1 MGTNDFQIGLVG
13 KLDANQSKQQ
23 LNSDIDALKKQ
34 LNTVEVQAQLGK
46 DVVSKLTQ
54 QLNATQFTINNVKVD
69 QTAINNMISQFN
81 TAFSKVNIN
90 LGNINTNGATQ
101 SAQKTGQQIG
111 NQLGNSIN
119 QSLQANLNHV
129 KQDIQNIFSSFSVQ
143 KLNNADIFKNF
154 NLNRAKIDPS
164 VTKDV
169 QSLTA
174 EINKLAREALKTN
187 SDSAWEGITQKISN
201 LSDVLNKFGAT
212 RDLSSFKEQMD
223 LLDYFQ
229 GKKIF
234 LGDKAE
240 AIQNTGM
247 SIRELNN
254 QFRNLGVTFTTV
266 ENGSTKLDEIW
277 SELFNIK
284 PSFQGIDSF
293 GGQINA
299 VVNELKIAKEAMY
312 GDSNLMPAQRTGA
325 TTTYLN
331 AWLEMLEKL
340 SQRIEILKTEQANL
354 QNQMAQASNN
364 ATNTVVANQQKQQQ
378 AYQQTGSVIQAVT
391 SNTSVIGNMPKEAS
405 DIGDAKN
412 QLSQLLQNEKAVIA
426 TTQHFD
432 NDGMMRTFTLNVKRA
447 TGEVESL
454 NYAFRQVTDNNGNVT
469 DTYFENTSSHLNDS
483 GAIKQIKDIEEAFSD
498 YTTKIA
504 KFKSTNAEILSGL
517 DTPLKDFETKLAGLK
532 TGATTVNEV
541 KSAFNSLNTEAAKIT
556 QNFSKQLSPI
566 DRAVSKIANGSET
579 IKGLRAELK
588 GLDNAPK
595 DLSKEL
601 NQCAKALQKVKDI
614 EANEGRT
621 ENWSKAYKQWAESI
635 DAVTSKIKTLKKEQ
649 SNVASTQVFN
659 TSDLKANNIA
669 YMSKVHNTIEKQ
681 MVEINRLANANG
693 WSDVKVTGVEEAS
706 GKIQKL
712 TLTVRDAEGALK
724 QFNMQREKIQGNGK
738 TQAGLVQT
746 GDVRVLETAV
756 QYAEKL
762 KSIETSMGQFGNTTT
777 SIANLETSF
786 TKLGLS
792 TDEVDSKMEAVRTEY
807 ATLQN
812 MMSNGASGNEIVNQ
826 FEKVNS
832 VLQET
837 QNSLKQTKIE
847 ADNLSSIK
855 SIKEAI
861 DIGDYDAKVARLE
874 NSFTKLGLSTDEVNS
889 KMSAVKKALNELNSV
904 SDDQLVEKENT
915 FNLELKKSQNEVAQ
929 LKTQLDQIY
938 NPNKQLRLSNNIQ
951 EWLQKNTKAARD
963 AKEQLE
969 KYYQELNSGEIPIN
983 RLNQISDEFEK
994 IKITQRGLGKLGKN
1008 LKDQIAQAVTSFSQ
1022 WISISS
1028 AVMLG
1033 VGKFKD
1039 AISELKEL
1047 DDILTEISK
1056 TSNLTSS
1063 QLKELGN
1070 SAFDSASEYG
1080 KSASDYL
1087 TGVQEMYRAG
1097 FENASE
1103 MSELS
1108 ILAQSAG
1115 DMTAEM
1121 SNDYLIATSAAYDL
1135 KGNVKD
1141 LNDVLDGQNYI
1152 TNNAAVS
1159 MSDMASATSE
1169 AASIAS
1175 QYGVKINELSSLIA
1189 VATAKTRESGSE
1201 TGNAL
1206 KSLFINLQDTTSDP
1220 IRKAFEAVGISMT
1233 KMVNGAEKLKTPIEL
1248 LKELSKAFNELPEGD
1263 TRRANILSDIGG
1275 KWHANTLSAI
1285 LSDWSSFE
1293 KMESLYS
1300 QGSGSALQEAEKS
1313 ANNLSGSLEKLSNDW
1328 TSFVQDIVNS
1338 DGLKTGVNLLDGLL
1352 KGVKSLSDGLNSLG
1366 SFGTIGTLV
1375 GLVQSITGHGEN
1387 VLRPSF

>member
-234 LGDKAE
+234 VGDKAE

-364 ATNTVVANQQKQQQ
+364 ATNAVVANQQKQQQ

-483 GAIKQIKDIEEAFSD
+483 GAIKQIDAIEEAFSD
-498 YTTKIA
+498 YTTEIA

-532 TGATTVNEV
+532 TGASTVNEV

-566 DRAVSKIANGSET
+566 DRAVSKIANGEET
-579 IKGLRAELK
+579 IRGLRAELK

-746 GDVRVLETAV
+746 GDVKVLETAV

-762 KSIETSMGQFGNTTT
+762 KSIESSMGQFGNTTT
-777 SIANLETSF
+777 SI
-786 TKLGLS
+786 
-792 TDEVDSKMEAVRTEY
+792 
-807 ATLQN
+807 
-812 MMSNGASGNEIVNQ
+812 VN
-826 FEKVNS
+826 
-832 VLQET
+832 
-837 QNSLKQTKIE
+837 
-847 ADNLSSIK
+847 
-855 SIKEAI
+855 
-861 DIGDYDAKVARLE
+861 LE
-874 NSFTKLGLSTDEVNS
+874 NSFTKLGLSTDEVSS
-889 KMSAVKKALNELNSV
+889 KMKAVKTEYTTLQNMMSNDASGNEIVN
-904 SDDQLVEKENT
+904 QFEK
-915 FNLELKKSQNEVAQ
+915 LKSELKKSQNEVTQ

-969 KYYQELNSGEIPIN
+969 KYYQELNSGAAVPVNI
-983 RLNQISDEFEK
+983 LNQISDEFEK

-1008 LKDQIAQAVTSFSQ
+1008 LKDQMAQAVTSFSQ

-1328 TSFVQDIVNS
+1328 TSFVQNIVNS

-1352 KGVKSLSDGLNSLG
+1352 KVVTSLSDGLNSLG

>member
-212 RDLSSFKEQMD
+212 RDLSGFKEQMD

-234 LGDKAE
+234 VGDKAE
-240 AIQNTGM
+240 AIQSTGL

-266 ENGSTKLDEIW
+266 ENGSTKLDQIW

-293 GGQINA
+293 GDQINA

-364 ATNTVVANQQKQQQ
+364 ATNAVVANQQKQQQ

-469 DTYFENTSSHLNDS
+469 DTYFENIGSHLNDS
-483 GAIKQIKDIEEAFSD
+483 GAIEQIDAIEEAFSD

-532 TGATTVNEV
+532 TGASTVNEV

-588 GLDNAPK
+588 GLDNTPK

-601 NQCAKALQKVKDI
+601 NQCATALQRVKDI
-614 EANEGRT
+614 EAKEGRT

-635 DAVTSKIKTLKKEQ
+635 DAVTAKIKTLKKEQ

-669 YMSKVHNTIEKQ
+669 FMSKVHNTIEKQ

-738 TQAGLVQT
+738 AQAGLVQT
-746 GDVRVLETAV
+746 GDVKVLETAV

-777 SIANLETSF
+777 SITDLENSF

-792 TDEVDSKMEAVRTEY
+792 TDEVNSKMESVKTEY

-832 VLQET
+832 VLKET

-904 SDDQLVEKENT
+904 SDDQLVEKEKT

-951 EWLQKNTKAARD
+951 EWLQKKTKAARD

-1328 TSFVQDIVNS
+1328 TSFVQNIVNS

-1352 KGVKSLSDGLNSLG
+1352 KGVTSLSGGLNSLG
-1366 SFGTIGTLV
+1366 SFGTMGTLV

-1387 VLRPSF
+1387 LLRPSF

>member
-234 LGDKAE
+234 VGDKAE
-240 AIQNTGM
+240 AIQSTGM

-277 SELFNIK
+277 SELFNVK

-293 GGQINA
+293 GDQINA

-331 AWLEMLEKL
+331 TWLEMLEKL

-483 GAIKQIKDIEEAFSD
+483 GAIKQIDAIEEAFSD
-498 YTTKIA
+498 YTTEIA

-532 TGATTVNEV
+532 TGASTVNEV

-588 GLDNAPK
+588 GLDNTPK

-601 NQCAKALQKVKDI
+601 NQCATALQRVKDI

-738 TQAGLVQT
+738 AQAGLVQT
-746 GDVRVLETAV
+746 GDVKVLETAV

-762 KSIETSMGQFGNTTT
+762 KSIENSMGQFGDTTT
-777 SIANLETSF
+777 SI
-786 TKLGLS
+786 
-792 TDEVDSKMEAVRTEY
+792 
-807 ATLQN
+807 
-812 MMSNGASGNEIVNQ
+812 VN
-826 FEKVNS
+826 
-832 VLQET
+832 
-837 QNSLKQTKIE
+837 
-847 ADNLSSIK
+847 
-855 SIKEAI
+855 
-861 DIGDYDAKVARLE
+861 LE
-874 NSFTKLGLSTDEVNS
+874 NSFTKLGLSTDEVSS
-889 KMSAVKKALNELNSV
+889 KMKAVKTEYTTLQNMMSNDASGNEIVN
-904 SDDQLVEKENT
+904 QFEK
-915 FNLELKKSQNEVAQ
+915 LKSELKKSQNEVTQ

-969 KYYQELNSGEIPIN
+969 KYYQELNSGAAVPVNI
-983 RLNQISDEFEK
+983 LNQISDEFEK

-1008 LKDQIAQAVTSFSQ
+1008 LKDQMAQAVTSFSQ

-1328 TSFVQDIVNS
+1328 TSFVQNIVNS

-1352 KGVKSLSDGLNSLG
+1352 KVVTSLSDGSNSLG

>member
-234 LGDKAE
+234 VGDKAE
-240 AIQNTGM
+240 AIQSTGM

-266 ENGSTKLDEIW
+266 ENGSTKLDQIW

-293 GGQINA
+293 GDQINA

-364 ATNTVVANQQKQQQ
+364 ATNAIVANQQKQQQ

-483 GAIKQIKDIEEAFSD
+483 GAIKQIDAIEEAFSD

-532 TGATTVNEV
+532 TGASTVNEV

-588 GLDNAPK
+588 GLDNTPK

-601 NQCAKALQKVKDI
+601 NQCATALQRVKDI
-614 EANEGRT
+614 EAKEGRT

-635 DAVTSKIKTLKKEQ
+635 DAVTAKIKTLKKEQ

-669 YMSKVHNTIEKQ
+669 FMSKVHNTIEKQ

-738 TQAGLVQT
+738 AQAGLVQT
-746 GDVRVLETAV
+746 GDVKVLETAV

-777 SIANLETSF
+777 SITRLENSF

-792 TDEVDSKMEAVRTEY
+792 TDEVNSKMESVKTEY

-832 VLQET
+832 VLKET

-904 SDDQLVEKENT
+904 SDDQLVEKEKT

-1328 TSFVQDIVNS
+1328 TSFVQNIVNS

-1352 KGVKSLSDGLNSLG
+1352 KGVTSLSDGLNSLG

>member
-90 LGNINTNGATQ
+90 LGNINTNGAT
-101 SAQKTGQQIG
+101 
-111 NQLGNSIN
+111 
-119 QSLQANLNHV
+119 
-129 KQDIQNIFSSFSVQ
+129 
-143 KLNNADIFKNF
+143 
-154 NLNRAKIDPS
+154 
-164 VTKDV
+164 
-169 QSLTA
+169 
-174 EINKLAREALKTN
+174 
-187 SDSAWEGITQKISN
+187 
-201 LSDVLNKFGAT
+201 

-234 LGDKAE
+234 VGDKAE

-364 ATNTVVANQQKQQQ
+364 ATNAVVANQQKQQQ

-483 GAIKQIKDIEEAFSD
+483 GAIKQIDAIEEAFSD
-498 YTTKIA
+498 YTTEIA

-532 TGATTVNEV
+532 TGASTVNEV

-566 DRAVSKIANGSET
+566 DRAVSKIANGEET
-579 IKGLRAELK
+579 IRGLRAELK

-746 GDVRVLETAV
+746 GDVKVLETAV

-762 KSIETSMGQFGNTTT
+762 KSIESSMGQFGNTTT
-777 SIANLETSF
+777 SI
-786 TKLGLS
+786 
-792 TDEVDSKMEAVRTEY
+792 
-807 ATLQN
+807 
-812 MMSNGASGNEIVNQ
+812 VN
-826 FEKVNS
+826 
-832 VLQET
+832 
-837 QNSLKQTKIE
+837 
-847 ADNLSSIK
+847 
-855 SIKEAI
+855 
-861 DIGDYDAKVARLE
+861 LE
-874 NSFTKLGLSTDEVNS
+874 NSFTKLGLSTDEVSS
-889 KMSAVKKALNELNSV
+889 KMKAVKTEYTTLQNMMNNDASGNEIVN
-904 SDDQLVEKENT
+904 QFEK
-915 FNLELKKSQNEVAQ
+915 LKSELKKSQNEVTQ

-969 KYYQELNSGEIPIN
+969 KYYQELNSGAAVPVNI
-983 RLNQISDEFEK
+983 LNQISDEFEK

-1008 LKDQIAQAVTSFSQ
+1008 LKDQMAQAVTSFSQ

-1328 TSFVQDIVNS
+1328 TSFVQNIVNS

-1352 KGVKSLSDGLNSLG
+1352 KVVTSLSDGLNSLG

>member
-234 LGDKAE
+234 VGDKAE
-240 AIQNTGM
+240 AIQSTGM

-312 GDSNLMPAQRTGA
+312 GDNNLMPAQRTGA

-340 SQRIEILKTEQANL
+340 SQKIEILKTEQANL

-364 ATNTVVANQQKQQQ
+364 ATNAIVANQQKQQQ

-483 GAIKQIKDIEEAFSD
+483 GAIKQIDAIEEAFSD
-498 YTTKIA
+498 YTTEIA

-532 TGATTVNEV
+532 TGASTVNEV

-566 DRAVSKIANGSET
+566 DRAVSKIANGEET
-579 IKGLRAELK
+579 IKGLHAELK

-635 DAVTSKIKTLKKEQ
+635 DTVTSKIKTLKKEQ

-746 GDVRVLETAV
+746 GDVKVLETAV

-762 KSIETSMGQFGNTTT
+762 KSIESSMGQFGNTTT
-777 SIANLETSF
+777 SIANLENSF

-792 TDEVDSKMEAVRTEY
+792 TDEVNSKMEAVRTEY

-904 SDDQLVEKENT
+904 SDDQLVEKEKT

-1328 TSFVQDIVNS
+1328 TSFVQNIVNS

-1352 KGVKSLSDGLNSLG
+1352 KVVTSLSDGLNSLG

>member
-212 RDLSSFKEQMD
+212 RDLRGFKEQMD

-234 LGDKAE
+234 VGDKAE
-240 AIQNTGM
+240 AIQSTGL

-266 ENGSTKLDEIW
+266 ENGSTKLDQIW

-293 GGQINA
+293 GDQINA

-312 GDSNLMPAQRTGA
+312 GDSNLMPAQSTGA

-340 SQRIEILKTEQANL
+340 SQKIEILKTEQVNL

-364 ATNTVVANQQKQQQ
+364 ATNATNAVVANQQKQQQ

-454 NYAFRQVTDNNGNVT
+454 NYAFRQITDNNGNVT

-483 GAIKQIKDIEEAFSD
+483 GAIKQIEAIEKAFSD

-517 DTPLKDFETKLAGLK
+517 DIPLKDFETKIAGLK
-532 TGATTVNEV
+532 TGASTVNEV

-566 DRAVSKIANGSET
+566 DRAVSKIANGEET

-746 GDVRVLETAV
+746 GDVKVLETAV

-762 KSIETSMGQFGNTTT
+762 KSIESSMGQFGNTTT
-777 SIANLETSF
+777 SI
-786 TKLGLS
+786 
-792 TDEVDSKMEAVRTEY
+792 
-807 ATLQN
+807 
-812 MMSNGASGNEIVNQ
+812 VN
-826 FEKVNS
+826 
-832 VLQET
+832 
-837 QNSLKQTKIE
+837 
-847 ADNLSSIK
+847 
-855 SIKEAI
+855 
-861 DIGDYDAKVARLE
+861 LE
-874 NSFTKLGLSTDEVNS
+874 NSFTKLGLSTDEVSS
-889 KMSAVKKALNELNSV
+889 KMKAVKTEYTTLQNMMSNDASGNEIVN
-904 SDDQLVEKENT
+904 QFEK
-915 FNLELKKSQNEVAQ
+915 LKSELKKSQNEVTQ

-969 KYYQELNSGEIPIN
+969 KYYQELNSGAAVPVNI
-983 RLNQISDEFEK
+983 LNQISDEFEK

-1008 LKDQIAQAVTSFSQ
+1008 LKDQMAQAVTSFSQ

-1328 TSFVQDIVNS
+1328 TSFVQNIVNS

-1352 KGVKSLSDGLNSLG
+1352 KGVTSLSDGLNSLG

>member
-234 LGDKAE
+234 VGDKAE

-364 ATNTVVANQQKQQQ
+364 ATNAVVANQQKQQQ

-469 DTYFENTSSHLNDS
+469 DTYFENTGSHLNDS
-483 GAIKQIKDIEEAFSD
+483 GAIEQIDAIEEALSD

-566 DRAVSKIANGSET
+566 DRAVSKIANGEET
-579 IKGLRAELK
+579 IKGLHAELK
-588 GLDNAPK
+588 GLDNTPK

-738 TQAGLVQT
+738 AQAGLVQT
-746 GDVRVLETAV
+746 GDVKVLETAV

-762 KSIETSMGQFGNTTT
+762 KSIENSMGQFGNTTT
-777 SIANLETSF
+777 SI
-786 TKLGLS
+786 
-792 TDEVDSKMEAVRTEY
+792 
-807 ATLQN
+807 
-812 MMSNGASGNEIVNQ
+812 VN
-826 FEKVNS
+826 
-832 VLQET
+832 
-837 QNSLKQTKIE
+837 
-847 ADNLSSIK
+847 
-855 SIKEAI
+855 
-861 DIGDYDAKVARLE
+861 LE
-874 NSFTKLGLSTDEVNS
+874 NSFTKLGLSTDEVSS
-889 KMSAVKKALNELNSV
+889 KMKAVKTEYTTLQNMMSNDASGNEIVN
-904 SDDQLVEKENT
+904 QFEK
-915 FNLELKKSQNEVAQ
+915 LKSELKKSQNEVTQ

-951 EWLQKNTKAARD
+951 EWLQKNTKAARG

-969 KYYQELNSGEIPIN
+969 KYYQELNSGAAVPVNI
-983 RLNQISDEFEK
+983 LNQISDEFEK

-1008 LKDQIAQAVTSFSQ
+1008 LKDQMAQAVTSFSQ

-1328 TSFVQDIVNS
+1328 TSFVQNIVNS

-1352 KGVKSLSDGLNSLG
+1352 KVVTSLSDGLNSLG

>member
-234 LGDKAE
+234 VGDKAE

-364 ATNTVVANQQKQQQ
+364 ATNAVVANQQKQQQ

-483 GAIKQIKDIEEAFSD
+483 GAIKQIDAIEEAFSD
-498 YTTKIA
+498 YTTEIA

-532 TGATTVNEV
+532 TGASTVNEV

-566 DRAVSKIANGSET
+566 DRAVSKIANGEET
-579 IKGLRAELK
+579 IRGLRAELK

-746 GDVRVLETAV
+746 GDVKVLETAV

-762 KSIETSMGQFGNTTT
+762 KSIESSMGQFGNTTT
-777 SIANLETSF
+777 SI
-786 TKLGLS
+786 
-792 TDEVDSKMEAVRTEY
+792 
-807 ATLQN
+807 
-812 MMSNGASGNEIVNQ
+812 VN
-826 FEKVNS
+826 
-832 VLQET
+832 
-837 QNSLKQTKIE
+837 
-847 ADNLSSIK
+847 
-855 SIKEAI
+855 
-861 DIGDYDAKVARLE
+861 LE
-874 NSFTKLGLSTDEVNS
+874 NSFTKLGLSTDEVSS
-889 KMSAVKKALNELNSV
+889 KMKAVKTEYTTLQNMMSNDASGNEIVN
-904 SDDQLVEKENT
+904 QFEK
-915 FNLELKKSQNEVAQ
+915 LKSELKKSQNEVTQ

-969 KYYQELNSGEIPIN
+969 KYYQELNSGAAVPVNI
-983 RLNQISDEFEK
+983 LNQISDEFEK

-1008 LKDQIAQAVTSFSQ
+1008 LKDQMAQAVTSFSQ

-1141 LNDVLDGQNYI
+1141 LNDILDGQNYI

-1328 TSFVQDIVNS
+1328 TSFVQNIVNS

-1352 KGVKSLSDGLNSLG
+1352 KVVTSLSDGLNSLG

>member
-212 RDLSSFKEQMD
+212 RDLSGFKEQMD

-234 LGDKAE
+234 VGDKAE

-364 ATNTVVANQQKQQQ
+364 ATNAVVANQQKQQQ

-483 GAIKQIKDIEEAFSD
+483 GAIKQIDAIEEAFSD
-498 YTTKIA
+498 YTTEIA

-532 TGATTVNEV
+532 TGASTVNEV

-566 DRAVSKIANGSET
+566 DRAVSKIANGEET
-579 IKGLRAELK
+579 INGLHAELK
-588 GLDNAPK
+588 GLDNTPK

-635 DAVTSKIKTLKKEQ
+635 DTVTSKIKTLKKEQ

-693 WSDVKVTGVEEAS
+693 WSGVKVTGVEEAS

-738 TQAGLVQT
+738 AQAGLVQT
-746 GDVRVLETAV
+746 GDVKVLETAV

-762 KSIETSMGQFGNTTT
+762 KSIETSMGQLGDTTT
-777 SIANLETSF
+777 SI
-786 TKLGLS
+786 
-792 TDEVDSKMEAVRTEY
+792 
-807 ATLQN
+807 
-812 MMSNGASGNEIVNQ
+812 VN
-826 FEKVNS
+826 
-832 VLQET
+832 
-837 QNSLKQTKIE
+837 
-847 ADNLSSIK
+847 
-855 SIKEAI
+855 
-861 DIGDYDAKVARLE
+861 LE
-874 NSFTKLGLSTDEVNS
+874 NSFTKLGLSTDEVSS
-889 KMSAVKKALNELNSV
+889 KMKAVKTEYTTLQNMMSNDASGNEIVN
-904 SDDQLVEKENT
+904 QFEK
-915 FNLELKKSQNEVAQ
+915 LKSELKKSQNEVTQ

-969 KYYQELNSGEIPIN
+969 KYYQELNSGAAVPVNI
-983 RLNQISDEFEK
+983 LNQISDEFEK

-1008 LKDQIAQAVTSFSQ
+1008 LKDQMAQAVTSFSQ

-1328 TSFVQDIVNS
+1328 TSFVQNIVNS

-1352 KGVKSLSDGLNSLG
+1352 KVVTSLSDGLNSLG

>member
-212 RDLSSFKEQMD
+212 RDLSGFKEQMD

-234 LGDKAE
+234 VGDKAE

-364 ATNTVVANQQKQQQ
+364 ATNAVVANQQKQQQ

-483 GAIKQIKDIEEAFSD
+483 GAIKQIDAIEEAFSD
-498 YTTKIA
+498 YTTEIA

-532 TGATTVNEV
+532 TGASTVNEV

-566 DRAVSKIANGSET
+566 DRAVSKIANGEET
-579 IKGLRAELK
+579 IKGLHAELK
-588 GLDNAPK
+588 GLDNTPK

-635 DAVTSKIKTLKKEQ
+635 DTVTSKIKTLKKEQ

-693 WSDVKVTGVEEAS
+693 WSGVKVTGVEEAS

-738 TQAGLVQT
+738 AQAGLVQT
-746 GDVRVLETAV
+746 GDVKVLETAV

-762 KSIETSMGQFGNTTT
+762 KSIETSMGQLGDTTT
-777 SIANLETSF
+777 SI
-786 TKLGLS
+786 
-792 TDEVDSKMEAVRTEY
+792 
-807 ATLQN
+807 
-812 MMSNGASGNEIVNQ
+812 VN
-826 FEKVNS
+826 
-832 VLQET
+832 
-837 QNSLKQTKIE
+837 
-847 ADNLSSIK
+847 
-855 SIKEAI
+855 
-861 DIGDYDAKVARLE
+861 LE
-874 NSFTKLGLSTDEVNS
+874 NSFTKLGLSTDEVSS
-889 KMSAVKKALNELNSV
+889 KMKAVKTEYTTLQNMMSNDASGNEIVN
-904 SDDQLVEKENT
+904 QFEK
-915 FNLELKKSQNEVAQ
+915 LKSELKKSQNEVTQ

-969 KYYQELNSGEIPIN
+969 KYYQELNSGAAVPVNI
-983 RLNQISDEFEK
+983 LNQISDEFEK

-1008 LKDQIAQAVTSFSQ
+1008 LKDQMAQAVTSFSQ

-1328 TSFVQDIVNS
+1328 TSFVQNIVNS

-1352 KGVKSLSDGLNSLG
+1352 KGVTSLSDGLNSLG

>member
-34 LNTVEVQAQLGK
+34 LNTVEVQAKLGK
-46 DVVSKLTQ
+46 DVITNLTQ
-54 QLNATQFTINNVKVD
+54 QLNAVQINLNNVKVD

-234 LGDKAE
+234 VGDKAE

-364 ATNTVVANQQKQQQ
+364 ATNAVVANQQKQQQ

-469 DTYFENTSSHLNDS
+469 DTYFENTGSHLNDS
-483 GAIKQIKDIEEAFSD
+483 GAIEQIDAIEEAFSD

-601 NQCAKALQKVKDI
+601 NQCVTALQKVKDI

-635 DAVTSKIKTLKKEQ
+635 DTVTSKIKTLKKEQ

-762 KSIETSMGQFGNTTT
+762 KSIESSMGQFGNTTT
-777 SIANLETSF
+777 SITN
-786 TKLGLS
+786 
-792 TDEVDSKMEAVRTEY
+792 
-807 ATLQN
+807 
-812 MMSNGASGNEIVNQ
+812 
-826 FEKVNS
+826 
-832 VLQET
+832 
-837 QNSLKQTKIE
+837 
-847 ADNLSSIK
+847 
-855 SIKEAI
+855 
-861 DIGDYDAKVARLE
+861 LE
-874 NSFTKLGLSTDEVNS
+874 NSFTKLGLSTNEVDS

-904 SDDQLVEKENT
+904 SDDQLVEKEKT

-1097 FENASE
+1097 FDNASE

-1328 TSFVQDIVNS
+1328 TSFVQNIVNS

-1352 KGVKSLSDGLNSLG
+1352 KVVTSLSDGLNSLG

>member
-201 LSDVLNKFGAT
+201 LSDVLNKFGTT
-212 RDLSSFKEQMD
+212 RDLSGFKEQMD

-234 LGDKAE
+234 VGDKAE

-331 AWLEMLEKL
+331 AWLEMFEKL

-364 ATNTVVANQQKQQQ
+364 ATNAVVANQQKQQQ

-483 GAIKQIKDIEEAFSD
+483 GAIKQIDAIEEAFSD
-498 YTTKIA
+498 YTTEIA

-532 TGATTVNEV
+532 TGASTVNEV

-566 DRAVSKIANGSET
+566 DRAVSKIANGEET
-579 IKGLRAELK
+579 IKGLHAELK
-588 GLDNAPK
+588 GLDNTPK

-635 DAVTSKIKTLKKEQ
+635 DTVTSKIKTLKKEQ

-746 GDVRVLETAV
+746 GDVKVLETAV

-762 KSIETSMGQFGNTTT
+762 KSIESSMGQFGNTTT
-777 SIANLETSF
+777 SIANLENSF

-792 TDEVDSKMEAVRTEY
+792 TDEVNSKMEAVRTEY

-812 MMSNGASGNEIVNQ
+812 MMSKGASGNEIVNQ

-904 SDDQLVEKENT
+904 SDDQLVEKEKT

-1115 DMTAEM
+1115 DMTTEM

-1328 TSFVQDIVNS
+1328 TSFVQNIVNS

-1352 KGVKSLSDGLNSLG
+1352 KVVTSLSDGLNSLG

>member
-234 LGDKAE
+234 VGDKAE

-364 ATNTVVANQQKQQQ
+364 ATNAVVANQQKQQQ

-483 GAIKQIKDIEEAFSD
+483 GAIEQIDAIEEAFSD

-532 TGATTVNEV
+532 TGASTVNEV
-541 KSAFNSLNTEAAKIT
+541 KNAFNSLNTEAAKIT

-588 GLDNAPK
+588 GLDNSPK

-635 DAVTSKIKTLKKEQ
+635 DVVTAKIKTLKKEQ

-669 YMSKVHNTIEKQ
+669 YMSKIHNTIEKQ

-746 GDVRVLETAV
+746 GDVKVLETAV

-762 KSIETSMGQFGNTTT
+762 KSIESSMGQFGNTTT
-777 SIANLETSF
+777 SIANLENSF

-792 TDEVDSKMEAVRTEY
+792 TDEVNSKMEAVRTEY

-904 SDDQLVEKENT
+904 SDDQLVEKEKT

-1328 TSFVQDIVNS
+1328 TSFVQNIVNS

-1352 KGVKSLSDGLNSLG
+1352 KVVTSLSDGLNSLG

>member
-234 LGDKAE
+234 VGDKAE

-364 ATNTVVANQQKQQQ
+364 ATNAVVANQQKQQQ

-483 GAIKQIKDIEEAFSD
+483 GAIKQIDAIEEAFSD
-498 YTTKIA
+498 YTTEIA

-532 TGATTVNEV
+532 TGASTVNEV

-566 DRAVSKIANGSET
+566 DRAVSKIANGEET
-579 IKGLRAELK
+579 IKGLHAELK
-588 GLDNAPK
+588 GLDNTPK

-635 DAVTSKIKTLKKEQ
+635 DTVTSKIKTLKKEQ

-746 GDVRVLETAV
+746 GDVKVLETAV

-762 KSIETSMGQFGNTTT
+762 KSIESSMGQLGDTTT
-777 SIANLETSF
+777 SI
-786 TKLGLS
+786 
-792 TDEVDSKMEAVRTEY
+792 
-807 ATLQN
+807 
-812 MMSNGASGNEIVNQ
+812 VN
-826 FEKVNS
+826 
-832 VLQET
+832 
-837 QNSLKQTKIE
+837 
-847 ADNLSSIK
+847 
-855 SIKEAI
+855 
-861 DIGDYDAKVARLE
+861 LE
-874 NSFTKLGLSTDEVNS
+874 NSFTKLGLSTDEVSS
-889 KMSAVKKALNELNSV
+889 KMKAVKTEYTTLQNMMSNDASGNEIVN
-904 SDDQLVEKENT
+904 QFEK
-915 FNLELKKSQNEVAQ
+915 LKSELKKSQNEVTQ

-969 KYYQELNSGEIPIN
+969 KYYQELNSGAAVPVNI
-983 RLNQISDEFEK
+983 LNQISDEFEK

-1008 LKDQIAQAVTSFSQ
+1008 LKDQMAQAVTSFSQ

-1328 TSFVQDIVNS
+1328 TSFVQNIVNS

-1352 KGVKSLSDGLNSLG
+1352 KVVTSLSDGLNSLG

>member
-1 MGTNDFQIGLVG
+1 
-13 KLDANQSKQQ
+13 
-23 LNSDIDALKKQ
+23 
-34 LNTVEVQAQLGK
+34 
-46 DVVSKLTQ
+46 
-54 QLNATQFTINNVKVD
+54 
-69 QTAINNMISQFN
+69 
-81 TAFSKVNIN
+81 
-90 LGNINTNGATQ
+90 
-101 SAQKTGQQIG
+101 
-111 NQLGNSIN
+111 
-119 QSLQANLNHV
+119 
-129 KQDIQNIFSSFSVQ
+129 
-143 KLNNADIFKNF
+143 
-154 NLNRAKIDPS
+154 
-164 VTKDV
+164 
-169 QSLTA
+169 
-174 EINKLAREALKTN
+174 
-187 SDSAWEGITQKISN
+187 
-201 LSDVLNKFGAT
+201 
-212 RDLSSFKEQMD
+212 
-223 LLDYFQ
+223 
-229 GKKIF
+229 
-234 LGDKAE
+234 
-240 AIQNTGM
+240 
-247 SIRELNN
+247 
-254 QFRNLGVTFTTV
+254 
-266 ENGSTKLDEIW
+266 
-277 SELFNIK
+277 
-284 PSFQGIDSF
+284 
-293 GGQINA
+293 
-299 VVNELKIAKEAMY
+299 
-312 GDSNLMPAQRTGA
+312 
-325 TTTYLN
+325 
-331 AWLEMLEKL
+331 
-340 SQRIEILKTEQANL
+340 
-354 QNQMAQASNN
+354 MAQASNN
-364 ATNTVVANQQKQQQ
+364 ATNAVVANQQKQQQ

-483 GAIKQIKDIEEAFSD
+483 GAIKQIDAIEEAFSD
-498 YTTKIA
+498 YTTEIA

-532 TGATTVNEV
+532 TGASTVNEV

-566 DRAVSKIANGSET
+566 DRAVSKIANGEET
-579 IKGLRAELK
+579 IKGLHAELK
-588 GLDNAPK
+588 GLDNTPK

-635 DAVTSKIKTLKKEQ
+635 DTVTSKIKTLKKEQ

-693 WSDVKVTGVEEAS
+693 WSGVKVTGVEEAS

-738 TQAGLVQT
+738 AQAGLVQT
-746 GDVRVLETAV
+746 GDVKVLETAV

-762 KSIETSMGQFGNTTT
+762 KSIETSMGQLGDTTT
-777 SIANLETSF
+777 SI
-786 TKLGLS
+786 
-792 TDEVDSKMEAVRTEY
+792 
-807 ATLQN
+807 
-812 MMSNGASGNEIVNQ
+812 VN
-826 FEKVNS
+826 
-832 VLQET
+832 
-837 QNSLKQTKIE
+837 
-847 ADNLSSIK
+847 
-855 SIKEAI
+855 
-861 DIGDYDAKVARLE
+861 LE
-874 NSFTKLGLSTDEVNS
+874 NSFTKLGLSTDEVSS
-889 KMSAVKKALNELNSV
+889 KMKAVKTEYTTLQNMMSNDASGNEIVN
-904 SDDQLVEKENT
+904 QFEK
-915 FNLELKKSQNEVAQ
+915 LKSELKKSQNEVTQ

-969 KYYQELNSGEIPIN
+969 KYYQELNSGAAVPVNI
-983 RLNQISDEFEK
+983 LNQISDEFEK

-1008 LKDQIAQAVTSFSQ
+1008 LKDQMAQAVTSFSQ

-1097 FENASE
+1097 FDNASE

-1328 TSFVQDIVNS
+1328 TSFVQNIVNS

-1352 KGVKSLSDGLNSLG
+1352 KGVTSLSDGLNSLG

>member
-23 LNSDIDALKKQ
+23 LNSDIEALKKQ
-34 LNTVEVQAQLGK
+34 LTTVEVQATLGK
-46 DVVSKLTQ
+46 DVVTNLTQ
-54 QLNATQFTINNVKVD
+54 QLNAVQINLNNVKVD

-81 TAFSKVNIN
+81 TAFSKVNVN

-234 LGDKAE
+234 VGDKAE
-240 AIQNTGM
+240 AIQSTGM

-331 AWLEMLEKL
+331 TWLEMLEKL
-340 SQRIEILKTEQANL
+340 SQKIEILKTEQANL

-432 NDGMMRTFTLNVKRA
+432 NDGMMRNFTLNVKRA

-469 DTYFENTSSHLNDS
+469 DTYFENTGSHLNDS

-566 DRAVSKIANGSET
+566 DRAVSKIANGEET
-579 IKGLRAELK
+579 IKGLHAELK
-588 GLDNAPK
+588 GLDNTPK

-614 EANEGRT
+614 EAKEGRT

-635 DAVTSKIKTLKKEQ
+635 DTVTSKIKTLKKEQ

-693 WSDVKVTGVEEAS
+693 WSGVKVTGVEEAS

-738 TQAGLVQT
+738 AQAGLVQT
-746 GDVRVLETAV
+746 GDVKVLETAV

-762 KSIETSMGQFGNTTT
+762 KSIETSMGQLGDTTT
-777 SIANLETSF
+777 SI
-786 TKLGLS
+786 
-792 TDEVDSKMEAVRTEY
+792 
-807 ATLQN
+807 
-812 MMSNGASGNEIVNQ
+812 VN
-826 FEKVNS
+826 
-832 VLQET
+832 
-837 QNSLKQTKIE
+837 
-847 ADNLSSIK
+847 
-855 SIKEAI
+855 
-861 DIGDYDAKVARLE
+861 LE
-874 NSFTKLGLSTDEVNS
+874 NSFTKLGLSTDEVSS
-889 KMSAVKKALNELNSV
+889 KMKAVKTEYTTLQNMMSNDASGNEIVN
-904 SDDQLVEKENT
+904 QFEK
-915 FNLELKKSQNEVAQ
+915 LKSELKKSQNEVTQ

-969 KYYQELNSGEIPIN
+969 KYYQELNSGAAVPVNI
-983 RLNQISDEFEK
+983 LNQISDEFEK

-1008 LKDQIAQAVTSFSQ
+1008 LKDQMAQAVTSFSQ

-1328 TSFVQDIVNS
+1328 TSFVQNIVNS

-1352 KGVKSLSDGLNSLG
+1352 KGVTSLSDGLNSLG

>member
-234 LGDKAE
+234 VGDKAE
-240 AIQNTGM
+240 AIQSTGM

-331 AWLEMLEKL
+331 TWLEMLEKL
-340 SQRIEILKTEQANL
+340 SQKIEILKTEQANL

-483 GAIKQIKDIEEAFSD
+483 GAIEQIDAIEEAFSD

-532 TGATTVNEV
+532 TGASTVNEV
-541 KSAFNSLNTEAAKIT
+541 KNAFNSLNTEAAKIT

-588 GLDNAPK
+588 GLDNSPK

-635 DAVTSKIKTLKKEQ
+635 DVVTAKIKTLKKEQ

-669 YMSKVHNTIEKQ
+669 YMSKIHNTIEKQ

-746 GDVRVLETAV
+746 GDVKVLETAV

-762 KSIETSMGQFGNTTT
+762 KSIESSMGQFGNTTT
-777 SIANLETSF
+777 SIVNLENSF

-792 TDEVDSKMEAVRTEY
+792 TDEVNSKMEAVKTEY

-832 VLQET
+832 VLKET

-874 NSFTKLGLSTDEVNS
+874 NSFTKLGLSTDEVKS

-904 SDDQLVEKENT
+904 SDDQLVEKEKT

-1328 TSFVQDIVNS
+1328 TSFVQNIVNS

-1352 KGVKSLSDGLNSLG
+1352 KGVTSLSDGLNSLG

>member
-212 RDLSSFKEQMD
+212 RDLSGFKEQMD

-234 LGDKAE
+234 VGDKAE

-364 ATNTVVANQQKQQQ
+364 ATNAVVANQQKQQQ

-483 GAIKQIKDIEEAFSD
+483 GAIKQIDAIEEAFSD
-498 YTTKIA
+498 YTTEIA

-532 TGATTVNEV
+532 TGASTVNEV

-566 DRAVSKIANGSET
+566 DRAVSKIANGEET
-579 IKGLRAELK
+579 IKGLHAELK
-588 GLDNAPK
+588 GLDNTPK

-635 DAVTSKIKTLKKEQ
+635 DTVTSKIKTLKKEQ

-693 WSDVKVTGVEEAS
+693 WSGVKVTGVEEAS

-738 TQAGLVQT
+738 AQAGLVQT
-746 GDVRVLETAV
+746 GDVKVLETAV

-762 KSIETSMGQFGNTTT
+762 KSIETSMGQLGDTTT
-777 SIANLETSF
+777 SI
-786 TKLGLS
+786 
-792 TDEVDSKMEAVRTEY
+792 
-807 ATLQN
+807 
-812 MMSNGASGNEIVNQ
+812 VN
-826 FEKVNS
+826 
-832 VLQET
+832 
-837 QNSLKQTKIE
+837 
-847 ADNLSSIK
+847 
-855 SIKEAI
+855 
-861 DIGDYDAKVARLE
+861 LE
-874 NSFTKLGLSTDEVNS
+874 NSFTKLGLSTDEVSS
-889 KMSAVKKALNELNSV
+889 KMKAVKTEYTTLQNMMSNDASGNEIVN
-904 SDDQLVEKENT
+904 QFEK
-915 FNLELKKSQNEVAQ
+915 LKSELKKSQNEVTQ

-969 KYYQELNSGEIPIN
+969 KYYQELNSGAAVPVNI
-983 RLNQISDEFEK
+983 LNQISDEFEK

-1008 LKDQIAQAVTSFSQ
+1008 LKDQMAQAVTSFSQ

-1097 FENASE
+1097 FDNASE

-1328 TSFVQDIVNS
+1328 TSFVQNIVNS

-1352 KGVKSLSDGLNSLG
+1352 KGVTSLSDGLNSLG

>member
-1 MGTNDFQIGLVG
+1 MIKKITNYLQYKKRLKLLKQIGVAKLSDLV
-13 KLDANQSKQQ
+13 
-23 LNSDIDALKKQ
+23 
-34 LNTVEVQAQLGK
+34 
-46 DVVSKLTQ
+46 
-54 QLNATQFTINNVKVD
+54 
-69 QTAINNMISQFN
+69 
-81 TAFSKVNIN
+81 
-90 LGNINTNGATQ
+90 
-101 SAQKTGQQIG
+101 
-111 NQLGNSIN
+111 
-119 QSLQANLNHV
+119 
-129 KQDIQNIFSSFSVQ
+129 
-143 KLNNADIFKNF
+143 
-154 NLNRAKIDPS
+154 
-164 VTKDV
+164 
-169 QSLTA
+169 
-174 EINKLAREALKTN
+174 INK
-187 SDSAWEGITQKISN
+187 
-201 LSDVLNKFGAT
+201 
-212 RDLSSFKEQMD
+212 
-223 LLDYFQ
+223 
-229 GKKIF
+229 
-234 LGDKAE
+234 
-240 AIQNTGM
+240 
-247 SIRELNN
+247 
-254 QFRNLGVTFTTV
+254 
-266 ENGSTKLDEIW
+266 
-277 SELFNIK
+277 
-284 PSFQGIDSF
+284 
-293 GGQINA
+293 
-299 VVNELKIAKEAMY
+299 
-312 GDSNLMPAQRTGA
+312 
-325 TTTYLN
+325 
-331 AWLEMLEKL
+331 
-340 SQRIEILKTEQANL
+340 
-354 QNQMAQASNN
+354 
-364 ATNTVVANQQKQQQ
+364 
-378 AYQQTGSVIQAVT
+378 
-391 SNTSVIGNMPKEAS
+391 
-405 DIGDAKN
+405 
-412 QLSQLLQNEKAVIA
+412 
-426 TTQHFD
+426 
-432 NDGMMRTFTLNVKRA
+432 
-447 TGEVESL
+447 
-454 NYAFRQVTDNNGNVT
+454 
-469 DTYFENTSSHLNDS
+469 
-483 GAIKQIKDIEEAFSD
+483 SD
-498 YTTKIA
+498 YI
-504 KFKSTNAEILSGL
+504 
-517 DTPLKDFETKLAGLK
+517 
-532 TGATTVNEV
+532 
-541 KSAFNSLNTEAAKIT
+541 
-556 QNFSKQLSPI
+556 
-566 DRAVSKIANGSET
+566 NG
-579 IKGLRAELK
+579 
-588 GLDNAPK
+588 
-595 DLSKEL
+595 
-601 NQCAKALQKVKDI
+601 
-614 EANEGRT
+614 
-621 ENWSKAYKQWAESI
+621 
-635 DAVTSKIKTLKKEQ
+635 
-649 SNVASTQVFN
+649 
-659 TSDLKANNIA
+659 
-669 YMSKVHNTIEKQ
+669 
-681 MVEINRLANANG
+681 
-693 WSDVKVTGVEEAS
+693 
-706 GKIQKL
+706 
-712 TLTVRDAEGALK
+712 
-724 QFNMQREKIQGNGK
+724 
-738 TQAGLVQT
+738 
-746 GDVRVLETAV
+746 
-756 QYAEKL
+756 
-762 KSIETSMGQFGNTTT
+762 FG
-777 SIANLETSF
+777 
-786 TKLGLS
+786 
-792 TDEVDSKMEAVRTEY
+792 
-807 ATLQN
+807 
-812 MMSNGASGNEIVNQ
+812 
-826 FEKVNS
+826 
-832 VLQET
+832 
-837 QNSLKQTKIE
+837 
-847 ADNLSSIK
+847 
-855 SIKEAI
+855 
-861 DIGDYDAKVARLE
+861 
-874 NSFTKLGLSTDEVNS
+874 
-889 KMSAVKKALNELNSV
+889 NELNSV
-904 SDDQLVEKENT
+904 SDDQLVEKEKT

-1328 TSFVQDIVNS
+1328 TSFVQNIVNS

-1352 KGVKSLSDGLNSLG
+1352 KVVTSLSDGLNSLG

>member
-234 LGDKAE
+234 VGDKAE

-254 QFRNLGVTFTTV
+254 QFRNLGVTFTTI

-364 ATNTVVANQQKQQQ
+364 ATNAVVANQQKQQQ

-469 DTYFENTSSHLNDS
+469 DTYFENTGSHLNDS
-483 GAIKQIKDIEEAFSD
+483 GAIEQINAIEEAFSD

-566 DRAVSKIANGSET
+566 DRAVSKIANGEET
-579 IKGLRAELK
+579 IKGLHAELK

-635 DAVTSKIKTLKKEQ
+635 DTVTSKIKTLKKEQ

-738 TQAGLVQT
+738 AQAGLVQT
-746 GDVRVLETAV
+746 GDVKVLETAV

-762 KSIETSMGQFGNTTT
+762 KSIETSMGQLGDTTT
-777 SIANLETSF
+777 SI
-786 TKLGLS
+786 
-792 TDEVDSKMEAVRTEY
+792 
-807 ATLQN
+807 
-812 MMSNGASGNEIVNQ
+812 VN
-826 FEKVNS
+826 
-832 VLQET
+832 
-837 QNSLKQTKIE
+837 
-847 ADNLSSIK
+847 
-855 SIKEAI
+855 
-861 DIGDYDAKVARLE
+861 LE
-874 NSFTKLGLSTDEVNS
+874 NSFTKLGLSTDEVSS
-889 KMSAVKKALNELNSV
+889 KMKAVKTEYTTLQNMMSNDASGNEIVN
-904 SDDQLVEKENT
+904 QFEK
-915 FNLELKKSQNEVAQ
+915 LKSELKKSQNEVTQ

-951 EWLQKNTKAARD
+951 EWLQKNTKAARG

-969 KYYQELNSGEIPIN
+969 KYYQELNSGAAVPVNI
-983 RLNQISDEFEK
+983 LNQISDEFEK

-1008 LKDQIAQAVTSFSQ
+1008 LKDQMAQAVTSFSQ

-1328 TSFVQDIVNS
+1328 TSFVQNIVNS

-1352 KGVKSLSDGLNSLG
+1352 KGVTSLSDGLNSLG

>member
-234 LGDKAE
+234 VGDKAE
-240 AIQNTGM
+240 AIQSTGM

-364 ATNTVVANQQKQQQ
+364 ATNAVVANQQKQQQ

-469 DTYFENTSSHLNDS
+469 DTYFENTGSHLNDS
-483 GAIKQIKDIEEAFSD
+483 GAIKQIDAIEEAFSD
-498 YTTKIA
+498 YTTEIA

-532 TGATTVNEV
+532 TGASTVNEV

-566 DRAVSKIANGSET
+566 DRAVSKIANGEET
-579 IKGLRAELK
+579 IKGLHAELK
-588 GLDNAPK
+588 GLDNTPK

-693 WSDVKVTGVEEAS
+693 WSGVKVTGVEEAS

-738 TQAGLVQT
+738 AQAGLVQT

-777 SIANLETSF
+777 SI
-786 TKLGLS
+786 
-792 TDEVDSKMEAVRTEY
+792 
-807 ATLQN
+807 
-812 MMSNGASGNEIVNQ
+812 VN
-826 FEKVNS
+826 
-832 VLQET
+832 
-837 QNSLKQTKIE
+837 
-847 ADNLSSIK
+847 
-855 SIKEAI
+855 
-861 DIGDYDAKVARLE
+861 LE
-874 NSFTKLGLSTDEVNS
+874 NSFTKLGLSTDEVSS
-889 KMSAVKKALNELNSV
+889 KMKAVKTEYTTLQNMMSNDASGNEIVN
-904 SDDQLVEKENT
+904 QFEK
-915 FNLELKKSQNEVAQ
+915 LKSELKKSQNEVTQ

-969 KYYQELNSGEIPIN
+969 KYYQELNSGAAVPVNI
-983 RLNQISDEFEK
+983 LNQISDEFEK

-1008 LKDQIAQAVTSFSQ
+1008 LKDQMAQAVTSFSQ

-1328 TSFVQDIVNS
+1328 TSFVQNIVNS

-1352 KGVKSLSDGLNSLG
+1352 KGVTSLSDGLNSLG

>member
-234 LGDKAE
+234 VGDKAE
-240 AIQNTGM
+240 AIQSTGM

-364 ATNTVVANQQKQQQ
+364 ATNAVVANQQKQQQ

-483 GAIKQIKDIEEAFSD
+483 GAIKQIDAIEEAFSD
-498 YTTKIA
+498 YTTEIA

-566 DRAVSKIANGSET
+566 DRAVSKIANGEET
-579 IKGLRAELK
+579 IKGLHAELK
-588 GLDNAPK
+588 GLDNTPK

-635 DAVTSKIKTLKKEQ
+635 NAVTSKIKTLKKEQ

-724 QFNMQREKIQGNGK
+724 QFNMQREKIKGNGK
-738 TQAGLVQT
+738 AQAGLVQT
-746 GDVRVLETAV
+746 GDVKVLETAV

-762 KSIETSMGQFGNTTT
+762 KSIETSMGQLGDTTT
-777 SIANLETSF
+777 SI
-786 TKLGLS
+786 
-792 TDEVDSKMEAVRTEY
+792 
-807 ATLQN
+807 
-812 MMSNGASGNEIVNQ
+812 VN
-826 FEKVNS
+826 
-832 VLQET
+832 
-837 QNSLKQTKIE
+837 
-847 ADNLSSIK
+847 
-855 SIKEAI
+855 
-861 DIGDYDAKVARLE
+861 LE
-874 NSFTKLGLSTDEVNS
+874 NSFTKLGLSTDEVSS
-889 KMSAVKKALNELNSV
+889 KMKAVKTEYTTLQNMMSNDASGNEIVN
-904 SDDQLVEKENT
+904 QFEK
-915 FNLELKKSQNEVAQ
+915 LKSELKKSQNEVTQ

-969 KYYQELNSGEIPIN
+969 KYYQELNSGAAVPVNI
-983 RLNQISDEFEK
+983 LNQISDEFEK

-1008 LKDQIAQAVTSFSQ
+1008 LKDQMAQAVTSFSQ

-1328 TSFVQDIVNS
+1328 TSFVQNIVNS

-1352 KGVKSLSDGLNSLG
+1352 KGVTSLSDGLNSLG

>member
-212 RDLSSFKEQMD
+212 RDLSGFKEQMD

-234 LGDKAE
+234 VGDKAE

-284 PSFQGIDSF
+284 PSFLGIDSF

-364 ATNTVVANQQKQQQ
+364 ATNAVVANQQKQQQ

-483 GAIKQIKDIEEAFSD
+483 GAIKQIDAIEEAFSD
-498 YTTKIA
+498 YTTEIA

-532 TGATTVNEV
+532 TGASTVNEV

-566 DRAVSKIANGSET
+566 DRAVSKIANGEET
-579 IKGLRAELK
+579 IKGLHAELK
-588 GLDNAPK
+588 GLDNTPK

-635 DAVTSKIKTLKKEQ
+635 DTVTSKIKTLKKEQ

-693 WSDVKVTGVEEAS
+693 WSGVKVTGVEEAS

-738 TQAGLVQT
+738 AQAGLVQT
-746 GDVRVLETAV
+746 GDVKVLETAV

-762 KSIETSMGQFGNTTT
+762 KSIETSMGQLGDTTT
-777 SIANLETSF
+777 SI
-786 TKLGLS
+786 
-792 TDEVDSKMEAVRTEY
+792 
-807 ATLQN
+807 
-812 MMSNGASGNEIVNQ
+812 VN
-826 FEKVNS
+826 
-832 VLQET
+832 
-837 QNSLKQTKIE
+837 
-847 ADNLSSIK
+847 
-855 SIKEAI
+855 
-861 DIGDYDAKVARLE
+861 LE
-874 NSFTKLGLSTDEVNS
+874 NSFTKLGLSTDEVSS
-889 KMSAVKKALNELNSV
+889 KMKAVKTEYTTLQNMMSNDASGNEIVN
-904 SDDQLVEKENT
+904 QFEK
-915 FNLELKKSQNEVAQ
+915 LKSELKKSQNEVTQ

-969 KYYQELNSGEIPIN
+969 KYYQELNSGAAVPVNI
-983 RLNQISDEFEK
+983 LNQISDEFEK

-1008 LKDQIAQAVTSFSQ
+1008 LKDQMAQAVTSFSQ

-1328 TSFVQDIVNS
+1328 TSFVQNIVNS

-1352 KGVKSLSDGLNSLG
+1352 KVVTSLSDGLNSLG

>member
-234 LGDKAE
+234 VGDKAE
-240 AIQNTGM
+240 AIQSTGM

-364 ATNTVVANQQKQQQ
+364 ATNAVVANQQKQQQ

-469 DTYFENTSSHLNDS
+469 DTYFENTGSHLNDS
-483 GAIKQIKDIEEAFSD
+483 GAIEQIDAIEEAFSD

-566 DRAVSKIANGSET
+566 DRAVSKIANGEET
-579 IKGLRAELK
+579 IKGLHAELK
-588 GLDNAPK
+588 GLDNTPK

-738 TQAGLVQT
+738 AQAGLVQT
-746 GDVRVLETAV
+746 GDVKVLETAV

-762 KSIETSMGQFGNTTT
+762 KSIENSMGQFGNTTT
-777 SIANLETSF
+777 SI
-786 TKLGLS
+786 
-792 TDEVDSKMEAVRTEY
+792 
-807 ATLQN
+807 
-812 MMSNGASGNEIVNQ
+812 VN
-826 FEKVNS
+826 
-832 VLQET
+832 
-837 QNSLKQTKIE
+837 
-847 ADNLSSIK
+847 
-855 SIKEAI
+855 
-861 DIGDYDAKVARLE
+861 LE
-874 NSFTKLGLSTDEVNS
+874 NSFTKLGLSTDEVSS
-889 KMSAVKKALNELNSV
+889 KMKAVKTEYTTLQNMMSNDASGNEIVN
-904 SDDQLVEKENT
+904 QFEK
-915 FNLELKKSQNEVAQ
+915 LKSELKKSQNEVTQ

-969 KYYQELNSGEIPIN
+969 KYYQELNSGAAVPVNI
-983 RLNQISDEFEK
+983 LNQISDEFEK

-1008 LKDQIAQAVTSFSQ
+1008 LKDQMAQAVTSFSQ

-1328 TSFVQDIVNS
+1328 TSFVQNIVNS

-1352 KGVKSLSDGLNSLG
+1352 KGVTSLSDGLNSLG

>member
-212 RDLSSFKEQMD
+212 RDLSGFKEQMD

-234 LGDKAE
+234 VGDKAE
-240 AIQNTGM
+240 AIQSTGM

-364 ATNTVVANQQKQQQ
+364 ATNAVVANQQKQQQ

-469 DTYFENTSSHLNDS
+469 DTYFENTGSHLNDS
-483 GAIKQIKDIEEAFSD
+483 GAIEQIDAIEEAFSD

-532 TGATTVNEV
+532 TGASTVNEV

-566 DRAVSKIANGSET
+566 DRAVSKIANGEET
-579 IKGLRAELK
+579 IKGLHAELK
-588 GLDNAPK
+588 GLDNTPK

-635 DAVTSKIKTLKKEQ
+635 DTVTSKIKTLKKEQ

-738 TQAGLVQT
+738 AQAGLVQT
-746 GDVRVLETAV
+746 GDVKVLETAV

-762 KSIETSMGQFGNTTT
+762 KSIETSMGQLGDTTT
-777 SIANLETSF
+777 SI
-786 TKLGLS
+786 
-792 TDEVDSKMEAVRTEY
+792 
-807 ATLQN
+807 
-812 MMSNGASGNEIVNQ
+812 VN
-826 FEKVNS
+826 
-832 VLQET
+832 
-837 QNSLKQTKIE
+837 
-847 ADNLSSIK
+847 
-855 SIKEAI
+855 
-861 DIGDYDAKVARLE
+861 LE
-874 NSFTKLGLSTDEVNS
+874 NSFTKLGLSTDEVSS
-889 KMSAVKKALNELNSV
+889 KMKAVKTEYTTLQNMMSNDASGNEIVN
-904 SDDQLVEKENT
+904 QFEK
-915 FNLELKKSQNEVAQ
+915 LKSELKKSQNEVTQ

-969 KYYQELNSGEIPIN
+969 KYYQELNSGAAVPVNI
-983 RLNQISDEFEK
+983 LNQISDEFEK

-1008 LKDQIAQAVTSFSQ
+1008 LKDQMAQAVTSFSQ

-1328 TSFVQDIVNS
+1328 TSFVQNIVNS

-1352 KGVKSLSDGLNSLG
+1352 KGVTSLSDGLNSLG

>member
-201 LSDVLNKFGAT
+201 LSDVLNKFGTT
-212 RDLSSFKEQMD
+212 RDLSGFKEQMD

-234 LGDKAE
+234 VGDKAE

-364 ATNTVVANQQKQQQ
+364 ATNAVVANQQKQQQ

-483 GAIKQIKDIEEAFSD
+483 GAIKQIDAIEEAFSD
-498 YTTKIA
+498 YTTEIA

-532 TGATTVNEV
+532 TGASTVNEV

-566 DRAVSKIANGSET
+566 DRAVSKIANGEET
-579 IKGLRAELK
+579 IKGLHAELK

-635 DAVTSKIKTLKKEQ
+635 DTVTSKIKTLKKEQ

-746 GDVRVLETAV
+746 GDVKVLETAV

-762 KSIETSMGQFGNTTT
+762 KSIESSMGQFGNTTT
-777 SIANLETSF
+777 SIANLENSF

-792 TDEVDSKMEAVRTEY
+792 TDEVNSKMEAVRTEY

-904 SDDQLVEKENT
+904 SDDQLVEKEKT

-1328 TSFVQDIVNS
+1328 TSFVQNIVNS

-1352 KGVKSLSDGLNSLG
+1352 KVVTSLSDGLNSLG

>member
-234 LGDKAE
+234 VGDKAE

-364 ATNTVVANQQKQQQ
+364 ATNAIVANQQKQQQ

-469 DTYFENTSSHLNDS
+469 DTYFENTGSHLNDS
-483 GAIKQIKDIEEAFSD
+483 GAIEQIDAIEEAFSD

-532 TGATTVNEV
+532 TGASTVNEV
-541 KSAFNSLNTEAAKIT
+541 KSAFNSLNTESAKIT

-566 DRAVSKIANGSET
+566 DRAVSKIANGEET
-579 IKGLRAELK
+579 IKGLHAELK

-669 YMSKVHNTIEKQ
+669 FMSKVHNTIEKQ

-738 TQAGLVQT
+738 AQAGLVQT
-746 GDVRVLETAV
+746 GDVKVLETAV

-777 SIANLETSF
+777 SITDLEDSF
-786 TKLGLS
+786 RKLGLS
-792 TDEVDSKMEAVRTEY
+792 TDEVNSKMESVKTEY

-832 VLQET
+832 VLKET

-874 NSFTKLGLSTDEVNS
+874 NSFTKLGLSADEVNS

-904 SDDQLVEKENT
+904 SDDQLVEKEKT

-1328 TSFVQDIVNS
+1328 TSFVQNIVNS

-1352 KGVKSLSDGLNSLG
+1352 KGVTSLSDGLNSLG

>member
-101 SAQKTGQQIG
+101 FAQKTGQQIG

-234 LGDKAE
+234 VGDKAE

-340 SQRIEILKTEQANL
+340 SQRVEILKTEQANL

-364 ATNTVVANQQKQQQ
+364 ATNAVVANQQKQQQ

-483 GAIKQIKDIEEAFSD
+483 GAIKQIDAIEEAFSD
-498 YTTKIA
+498 YTTEIA

-532 TGATTVNEV
+532 TGASTVNEV

-566 DRAVSKIANGSET
+566 DRAVSKIANGEET

-601 NQCAKALQKVKDI
+601 NQCVTALQKVKDI
-614 EANEGRT
+614 EAKEGRT

-635 DAVTSKIKTLKKEQ
+635 DAVTAKIKTLKKEQ

-669 YMSKVHNTIEKQ
+669 FMSKVHNTIEKQ

-738 TQAGLVQT
+738 AQAGLVQT
-746 GDVRVLETAV
+746 GDVKVLETAV

-777 SIANLETSF
+777 SITNLENSF

-792 TDEVDSKMEAVRTEY
+792 TDEVNSKMESVKTEY

-832 VLQET
+832 VLKET

-904 SDDQLVEKENT
+904 SDDQLVEKEKT

-1189 VATAKTRESGSE
+1189 VATEKTRESGSE

-1328 TSFVQDIVNS
+1328 TSFVQNIVNS

-1352 KGVKSLSDGLNSLG
+1352 KGVTSLSDGLNSLG

>member
-234 LGDKAE
+234 VGDKAE
-240 AIQNTGM
+240 AIQSTGL

-266 ENGSTKLDEIW
+266 ENGSTKLDQIW

-293 GGQINA
+293 GDQINA

-364 ATNTVVANQQKQQQ
+364 ATNAVVANQQKQQQ

-469 DTYFENTSSHLNDS
+469 DTYFENIGSHLNDS
-483 GAIKQIKDIEEAFSD
+483 GAIEQIDAIEEAFSD

-532 TGATTVNEV
+532 TGASTVNEV

-588 GLDNAPK
+588 GLDNTPK

-601 NQCAKALQKVKDI
+601 NQCATALQRVKDI
-614 EANEGRT
+614 EAKEGRT

-635 DAVTSKIKTLKKEQ
+635 DAVTAKIKTLKKEQ

-669 YMSKVHNTIEKQ
+669 FMSKVHNTIEKQ

-738 TQAGLVQT
+738 AQAGLVQT
-746 GDVRVLETAV
+746 GDVKVLETAV

-777 SIANLETSF
+777 SITDLENSF

-792 TDEVDSKMEAVRTEY
+792 TDEVNSKMESVKTEY

-832 VLQET
+832 VLKET

-904 SDDQLVEKENT
+904 SDDQLVEKEKT

-1328 TSFVQDIVNS
+1328 TSFVQNIVNS

-1352 KGVKSLSDGLNSLG
+1352 KGVTSLSDGLNSLG

>member
-234 LGDKAE
+234 VGDKAE
-240 AIQNTGM
+240 AIQSTGM

-364 ATNTVVANQQKQQQ
+364 ATNAVVANQQKQQQ

-469 DTYFENTSSHLNDS
+469 DTYFENTGSHLNDS
-483 GAIKQIKDIEEAFSD
+483 GAIEQIDAIEEALSD

-566 DRAVSKIANGSET
+566 DRAVSKIANGEET

-614 EANEGRT
+614 EAKEGRT

-738 TQAGLVQT
+738 AQAGLVQT
-746 GDVRVLETAV
+746 GDVKVLETAV

-762 KSIETSMGQFGNTTT
+762 KSIENSMGQFGNTTT
-777 SIANLETSF
+777 SI
-786 TKLGLS
+786 
-792 TDEVDSKMEAVRTEY
+792 
-807 ATLQN
+807 
-812 MMSNGASGNEIVNQ
+812 VN
-826 FEKVNS
+826 
-832 VLQET
+832 
-837 QNSLKQTKIE
+837 
-847 ADNLSSIK
+847 
-855 SIKEAI
+855 
-861 DIGDYDAKVARLE
+861 LE
-874 NSFTKLGLSTDEVNS
+874 NSFTKLGLSTDEVSS
-889 KMSAVKKALNELNSV
+889 KMKAVKTEYTTLQNMMSNDASGNEIVN
-904 SDDQLVEKENT
+904 QFEK
-915 FNLELKKSQNEVAQ
+915 LKSELKKSQNEVTQ

-969 KYYQELNSGEIPIN
+969 KYYQELNSGAAVPVNI
-983 RLNQISDEFEK
+983 LNQISDEFEK

-1008 LKDQIAQAVTSFSQ
+1008 LKDQMAQAVTSFSQ

-1328 TSFVQDIVNS
+1328 TSFVQNIVNS

-1352 KGVKSLSDGLNSLG
+1352 KGVTSLSDGLNSLG

>member
-212 RDLSSFKEQMD
+212 RDLSGFKEQMD

-234 LGDKAE
+234 VGDKAE

-293 GGQINA
+293 GDQINA

-364 ATNTVVANQQKQQQ
+364 ATNAVVANQQKQQQ

-483 GAIKQIKDIEEAFSD
+483 GAIKQIDAIEEAFSD
-498 YTTKIA
+498 YTTEIA

-532 TGATTVNEV
+532 TGASTVNEV

-566 DRAVSKIANGSET
+566 DRAVSKIANGEET
-579 IKGLRAELK
+579 IKGLHAELK
-588 GLDNAPK
+588 GLDNTPK

-635 DAVTSKIKTLKKEQ
+635 DTVTSKIKTLKKEQ

-693 WSDVKVTGVEEAS
+693 WSGVKVTGVEEAS

-738 TQAGLVQT
+738 AQAGLVQT
-746 GDVRVLETAV
+746 GDVKVLETAV

-762 KSIETSMGQFGNTTT
+762 KSIETSMGQLGDTTT
-777 SIANLETSF
+777 SI
-786 TKLGLS
+786 
-792 TDEVDSKMEAVRTEY
+792 
-807 ATLQN
+807 
-812 MMSNGASGNEIVNQ
+812 VN
-826 FEKVNS
+826 
-832 VLQET
+832 
-837 QNSLKQTKIE
+837 
-847 ADNLSSIK
+847 
-855 SIKEAI
+855 
-861 DIGDYDAKVARLE
+861 LE
-874 NSFTKLGLSTDEVNS
+874 NSFTKLGLSTDEVSS
-889 KMSAVKKALNELNSV
+889 KMKAVKTEYTTLQNMMSNDASGNEIVN
-904 SDDQLVEKENT
+904 QFEK
-915 FNLELKKSQNEVAQ
+915 LKSELKKSQNEVTQ

-969 KYYQELNSGEIPIN
+969 KYYQELNSGAAVPVNI
-983 RLNQISDEFEK
+983 LNQISDEFEK

-1008 LKDQIAQAVTSFSQ
+1008 LKDQMAQAVTSFSQ

-1097 FENASE
+1097 FDNASE

-1328 TSFVQDIVNS
+1328 TSFVQNIVNS

-1352 KGVKSLSDGLNSLG
+1352 KGVTSLSDGLNSLG

>member
-1 MGTNDFQIGLVG
+1 
-13 KLDANQSKQQ
+13 
-23 LNSDIDALKKQ
+23 
-34 LNTVEVQAQLGK
+34 
-46 DVVSKLTQ
+46 
-54 QLNATQFTINNVKVD
+54 
-69 QTAINNMISQFN
+69 
-81 TAFSKVNIN
+81 
-90 LGNINTNGATQ
+90 
-101 SAQKTGQQIG
+101 
-111 NQLGNSIN
+111 
-119 QSLQANLNHV
+119 
-129 KQDIQNIFSSFSVQ
+129 
-143 KLNNADIFKNF
+143 
-154 NLNRAKIDPS
+154 
-164 VTKDV
+164 
-169 QSLTA
+169 
-174 EINKLAREALKTN
+174 
-187 SDSAWEGITQKISN
+187 
-201 LSDVLNKFGAT
+201 
-212 RDLSSFKEQMD
+212 
-223 LLDYFQ
+223 
-229 GKKIF
+229 
-234 LGDKAE
+234 
-240 AIQNTGM
+240 
-247 SIRELNN
+247 
-254 QFRNLGVTFTTV
+254 
-266 ENGSTKLDEIW
+266 
-277 SELFNIK
+277 
-284 PSFQGIDSF
+284 
-293 GGQINA
+293 
-299 VVNELKIAKEAMY
+299 
-312 GDSNLMPAQRTGA
+312 
-325 TTTYLN
+325 
-331 AWLEMLEKL
+331 
-340 SQRIEILKTEQANL
+340 
-354 QNQMAQASNN
+354 
-364 ATNTVVANQQKQQQ
+364 
-378 AYQQTGSVIQAVT
+378 
-391 SNTSVIGNMPKEAS
+391 MPKEAS

-483 GAIKQIKDIEEAFSD
+483 GAIEQIDAIEEAFSD

-532 TGATTVNEV
+532 TGASTVNEV
-541 KSAFNSLNTEAAKIT
+541 KNAFNSLNTEAAKIT

-588 GLDNAPK
+588 GLDNSPK

-635 DAVTSKIKTLKKEQ
+635 DVVTAKIKTLKKEQ

-669 YMSKVHNTIEKQ
+669 YMSKIHNTIEKQ

-746 GDVRVLETAV
+746 GDVKVLETAV

-762 KSIETSMGQFGNTTT
+762 KSIESSMGQFGNTTT
-777 SIANLETSF
+777 SIAN
-786 TKLGLS
+786 
-792 TDEVDSKMEAVRTEY
+792 
-807 ATLQN
+807 
-812 MMSNGASGNEIVNQ
+812 
-826 FEKVNS
+826 
-832 VLQET
+832 
-837 QNSLKQTKIE
+837 
-847 ADNLSSIK
+847 
-855 SIKEAI
+855 
-861 DIGDYDAKVARLE
+861 LE

-904 SDDQLVEKENT
+904 SDDQLVEKEKT

-1328 TSFVQDIVNS
+1328 TSFVQNIVNS

-1352 KGVKSLSDGLNSLG
+1352 KVVTSLSDGLNSLG

>member
-234 LGDKAE
+234 VGDKAE

-364 ATNTVVANQQKQQQ
+364 ATNAVVANQQKQQQ

-483 GAIKQIKDIEEAFSD
+483 GAIKQIDAIEEAFSD
-498 YTTKIA
+498 YTTEIA

-532 TGATTVNEV
+532 TGASTVNEV

-566 DRAVSKIANGSET
+566 DRAVSKIANGEET
-579 IKGLRAELK
+579 IKGLHAELK
-588 GLDNAPK
+588 GLDNTPK
-595 DLSKEL
+595 NLSKEL

-635 DAVTSKIKTLKKEQ
+635 DTVTSKIKTLKKEQ

-738 TQAGLVQT
+738 AQAGLVQT
-746 GDVRVLETAV
+746 GDVKVLETAV

-762 KSIETSMGQFGNTTT
+762 KSIETSMGQLGDTTT
-777 SIANLETSF
+777 SI
-786 TKLGLS
+786 
-792 TDEVDSKMEAVRTEY
+792 
-807 ATLQN
+807 
-812 MMSNGASGNEIVNQ
+812 VN
-826 FEKVNS
+826 
-832 VLQET
+832 
-837 QNSLKQTKIE
+837 
-847 ADNLSSIK
+847 
-855 SIKEAI
+855 
-861 DIGDYDAKVARLE
+861 LE
-874 NSFTKLGLSTDEVNS
+874 NSFTKLGLSTDEVSS
-889 KMSAVKKALNELNSV
+889 KMKAVKTEYTTLQNMMSNDASGNEIVN
-904 SDDQLVEKENT
+904 QFEK
-915 FNLELKKSQNEVAQ
+915 LKSELKKSQNEVTQ

-969 KYYQELNSGEIPIN
+969 KYYQELNSGAAVPVNI
-983 RLNQISDEFEK
+983 LNQISDEFEK

-1008 LKDQIAQAVTSFSQ
+1008 LKDQMAQAVTSFSQ

-1115 DMTAEM
+1115 DMTAKM

-1328 TSFVQDIVNS
+1328 TSFVQNIVNS

-1352 KGVKSLSDGLNSLG
+1352 KGVTSLSDGLNSLG

>member
-164 VTKDV
+164 VTKDI

-234 LGDKAE
+234 VGDKAE

-364 ATNTVVANQQKQQQ
+364 ATNAVVANQQKQQQ

-469 DTYFENTSSHLNDS
+469 DTYFENTGSHLNDS
-483 GAIKQIKDIEEAFSD
+483 GAIEQIDAIEEAFSD

-532 TGATTVNEV
+532 TGASTVNEV

-601 NQCAKALQKVKDI
+601 NQCVTALQKVKDI
-614 EANEGRT
+614 EAKEGRT

-635 DAVTSKIKTLKKEQ
+635 DTVTSKIKTLKKEQ

-746 GDVRVLETAV
+746 GDVKVLETAV

-762 KSIETSMGQFGNTTT
+762 KSIESSMGQFGNTTT
-777 SIANLETSF
+777 SIANLENSF

-792 TDEVDSKMEAVRTEY
+792 TDEVNSKMEAVKTEY

-904 SDDQLVEKENT
+904 SDDQLVEKEKT

-1328 TSFVQDIVNS
+1328 TSFVQNIVNS

-1352 KGVKSLSDGLNSLG
+1352 KGVTSLSDGLNSLG

>member
-34 LNTVEVQAQLGK
+34 LNTVEVQAKLGK
-46 DVVSKLTQ
+46 DVITNLTQ
-54 QLNATQFTINNVKVD
+54 QLNAVQINLNNVKVD

-234 LGDKAE
+234 VGDKAE

-364 ATNTVVANQQKQQQ
+364 ATNAVVANQQKQQQ

-483 GAIKQIKDIEEAFSD
+483 GAIKQIDAIEEAFSD

-566 DRAVSKIANGSET
+566 DRAVSKIANGEET

-614 EANEGRT
+614 EAKEGRT

-746 GDVRVLETAV
+746 GDVKVLETAV

-762 KSIETSMGQFGNTTT
+762 KSIESSMGQFGNTTT

-792 TDEVDSKMEAVRTEY
+792 TDEVNSKMSAVKTEY

-832 VLQET
+832 VLKET

-874 NSFTKLGLSTDEVNS
+874 NSFTKLGLSTNEVDS

-904 SDDQLVEKENT
+904 SDDQLVEKEKT

-1097 FENASE
+1097 FDNASE

-1328 TSFVQDIVNS
+1328 TSFVQNIVNS

-1352 KGVKSLSDGLNSLG
+1352 KVVTSLSDGLNSLG

>member
-234 LGDKAE
+234 VGDKAE

-364 ATNTVVANQQKQQQ
+364 ATNAVVANQQKQQQ

-483 GAIKQIKDIEEAFSD
+483 GAIKQIDAIEEAFSD
-498 YTTKIA
+498 YTTEIA

-532 TGATTVNEV
+532 TGASTVNEV

-566 DRAVSKIANGSET
+566 DRAVSKIANGEET
-579 IKGLRAELK
+579 IKGLHAELK
-588 GLDNAPK
+588 GLDNTPK
-595 DLSKEL
+595 NLSKEL

-635 DAVTSKIKTLKKEQ
+635 DTVTSKIKTLKKEQ

-738 TQAGLVQT
+738 AQAGLVQT
-746 GDVRVLETAV
+746 GDVKVLETAV

-762 KSIETSMGQFGNTTT
+762 KSIETSMGQLGDTTT
-777 SIANLETSF
+777 SI
-786 TKLGLS
+786 
-792 TDEVDSKMEAVRTEY
+792 
-807 ATLQN
+807 
-812 MMSNGASGNEIVNQ
+812 VN
-826 FEKVNS
+826 
-832 VLQET
+832 
-837 QNSLKQTKIE
+837 
-847 ADNLSSIK
+847 
-855 SIKEAI
+855 
-861 DIGDYDAKVARLE
+861 LE
-874 NSFTKLGLSTDEVNS
+874 NSFTKLGLSTDEVSS
-889 KMSAVKKALNELNSV
+889 KMKAVKTEYTTLQNMMSNDASGNEIVN
-904 SDDQLVEKENT
+904 QFEK
-915 FNLELKKSQNEVAQ
+915 LKSELKKSQNEVTQ

-969 KYYQELNSGEIPIN
+969 KYYQELNSGAAVPVNI
-983 RLNQISDEFEK
+983 LNQISDEFEK

-1008 LKDQIAQAVTSFSQ
+1008 LKDQMAQAVTSFSQ

-1328 TSFVQDIVNS
+1328 TSFVQNIVNS

-1352 KGVKSLSDGLNSLG
+1352 KGVTSLSDGLNSLG